1 MQQQH
6 IGHHRHSYYEALNT
20 FMLFLSEM
28 LSMVIGTNDITHGFL
43 FLGINGV
50 LIHQLAL
57 VNSLAFE
64 KRNLLSLGEAFDMSL
79 PPIVHISM
87 MFFIFPLNLVL
98 LFPVYPGTQCVLLL
112 LCILMPLYYVA
123 ELAHKAAGI
132 AVELEAKASN
142 NIGVHYGQL
151 GNNLPSPYLSVELL
165 TKMKARHV
173 KLYDAN
179 PDILKHFREPKS
191 SGRMGEEQ
199 CPTLP
204 SQNQDSLP
212 PRRQ

>member
-1 MQQQH
+1 
-6 IGHHRHSYYEALNT
+6 
-20 FMLFLSEM
+20 
-28 LSMVIGTNDITHGFL
+28 MVIGTNDITHGFL

-132 AVELEAKASN
+132 AVELGSYKMPLIWFSTLGGLGMALICGSMVLLIVFLSWLYARRRGLQFQGIRMN
-142 NIGVHYGQL
+142 ADVIIGDL
-151 GNNLPSPYLSVELL
+151 N
-165 TKMKARHV
+165 A
-173 KLYDAN
+173 
-179 PDILKHFREPKS
+179 
-191 SGRMGEEQ
+191 
-199 CPTLP
+199 
-204 SQNQDSLP
+204 
-212 PRRQ
+212 

>member
-132 AVELEAKASN
+132 AVELGSYKMPLIWFSTLGGLGMALICGSMVLLIVFLSWLYARRRGLQFQGIRMN
-142 NIGVHYGQL
+142 ADVIIGDL
-151 GNNLPSPYLSVELL
+151 N
-165 TKMKARHV
+165 A
-173 KLYDAN
+173 
-179 PDILKHFREPKS
+179 
-191 SGRMGEEQ
+191 
-199 CPTLP
+199 
-204 SQNQDSLP
+204 
-212 PRRQ
+212 